1 MRLRG
6 LLIMLWMVAFS
17 LQTVAQT
24 DYRPMLKEGKSWD
37 WYFANT
43 PSREAAINLTIVG
56 DTVIDGEQC
65 YKTSFQMTNLAS
77 GTVVQTANYATSLE
91 KDKKVYIRTNDSWI
105 LVYDFDRKK
114 GDVTTTGDNL
124 FNISTV
130 LAMASGTSLKISFIS

>member
-17 LQTVAQT
+17 LPTVAQT

-77 GTVVQTANYATSLE
+77 GTVVQTANYATYLE

-105 LVYDFDRKK
+105 LVYDFEGGGVEACACAKAFHLAFIIK
-114 GDVTTTGDNL
+114 IIL
-124 FNISTV
+124 FKNRVSEF
-130 LAMASGTSLKISFIS
+130 A